1 MLTRLFAI
9 VILLGAAAAASAA
22 SVPAAA
28 DAETYANPDVWL
40 CRPGRQDAC
49 TVDQDATAIAVDG
62 KVSHEAYQPA
72 KTPPIDCFYVYPTV
86 SRQRSA
92 NSQLTITDEERNVVK
107 VQFARFG
114 ARCRQ
119 FAPMYRQVTLTA
131 LLASAVGMPV
141 SDADRT
147 LAYEDVAAAWHYYVQ
162 HDNHGR
168 GFVLIGHSQG
178 SRVLTE
184 LIKNEIDGKPLQYQ
198 LVSAILAGTSL
209 PVPKGQDLGGA
220 FRKIPVCRSNKQIG
234 CLIAFASFR
243 ADVPPPDDSRF
254 GKAEQGMQ
262 AVCANPAALGG
273 GSGDLDAYLPA
284 ARVSRGE
291 DRAPGAYEWTTPPKP
306 IDSFFVKL
314 PGLLSAA
321 CVLDEHGS
329 YLAIRLHP
337 TPGAARTNDI
347 PGDVIVRGRVMK
359 DWGLH
364 LIDVSLTLGNLLAVV
379 GDETKT
385 YLARSN

>member
-1 MLTRLFAI
+1 MLTRLFA
-9 VILLGAAAAASAA
+9 VVVLLGVAAAASVA

-28 DAETYANPDVWL
+28 DVETYANPDVWL

-49 TVDQDATAIAVDG
+49 TVDQDATVIAVDG
-62 KVSHEAYQPA
+62 TLSHEAYQPA
-72 KTPPIDCFYVYPTV
+72 KTAPIDCFYVYPTV
-86 SRQRSA
+86 SRQRSS
-92 NSQLTITDEERNVVK
+92 NSQLTITAEENNVVK

-184 LIKNEIDGKPLQYQ
+184 LIKNEIDGKPLQHQ
-198 LVSAILAGTSL
+198 LISAILAGTSL

-220 FRKIPVCRSNKQIG
+220 FNKIPVCRSNKQIG
-234 CLIAFASFR
+234 CVIAFASFR

-254 GKAEQGMQ
+254 GRAEQGMQ

-273 GSGDLDAYLPA
+273 GSGGLDAYLPA
-284 ARVSRGE
+284 AHVSRGD
-291 DRAPGAYEWTTPPKP
+291 DRALSAYEWTTPPKP
-306 IDSFFVKL
+306 IDTFFVKL
-314 PGLLSAA
+314 PGLLSAT

-329 YLAIRLHP
+329 YLAITLHP
-337 TPGAARTNDI
+337 TPAAARTNDI

-379 GDETKT
+379 GDETKA